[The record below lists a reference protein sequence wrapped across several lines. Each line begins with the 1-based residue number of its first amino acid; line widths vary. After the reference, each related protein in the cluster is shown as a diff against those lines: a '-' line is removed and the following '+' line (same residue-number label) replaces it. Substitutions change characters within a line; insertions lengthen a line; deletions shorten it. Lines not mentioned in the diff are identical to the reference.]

1 MTDPS
6 QTQGQSVLANER
18 RYRAIFES
26 ALDFAIIATDR
37 SGLITDWNIGAEK
50 IFGWSTVEMIGAS
63 ADRFFTPEDR
73 ANGRVQHEM
82 SRALQH
88 GRANDERWYLQKGGG
103 HFWANGEMMPLRAE
117 DGEHLGFIKIV
128 RDETEKRSTAEKQK
142 ADQDFLRSVLASSND
157 CIKVLDLDGKLV
169 LMSEGGQRVMEVGDF
184 EAIRGCAWPDFWR
197 DELNEKAIAAVAT
210 AKAGGTGCFLGQ
222 ANTFAGTPRWWDV
235 TVTPILGA
243 NGRPEK
249 LLSISRDITIAHEA
263 EVRRRALL
271 ELGDRLQDL
280 DDPSEM
286 AYAAAEAMG
295 TALDVDR
302 AGYGTVDLEAETVTI
317 ERDWTSLGI
326 TSVADVHNFRDFGS
340 YIEDL
345 KKNEIVAIDDVRND
359 PRTSAH
365 AIALEAIHARSII
378 NIPIIEHG
386 RLVAIFFLNG
396 SRVHRWGEEQISF
409 LRNVADRT
417 RATVER
423 SKAELRLKG
432 LNEELER
439 RVDYRTRERNRLWET
454 TSDLVGVAGVDGWL
468 KEINPAWTKTLGW
481 TESDLLTRPFLDIIA
496 PADHAETMDVVARL
510 ASGKTVT
517 GFTDRLVCMDGSERT
532 VMWTA
537 VPEGPLF
544 YIVGRD
550 LTDRRQMEEQL
561 RQSQKM
567 EAVGQLTGGV
577 AHDFNNLLTVI
588 MSSVDLLKRPN
599 LAEDRR
605 RRYIDAISET
615 TTRAAKLTGQLL
627 AFARRQTLR
636 PEVFDVTQS
645 VRSIGDMVVTLTGSR
660 IRIEKLLPTNACFV
674 NADPSQ
680 FETAIINLAVNA
692 RDAMKGAG
700 TLTIGVSTSQ
710 EIPAI
715 RAHPEVI
722 GDFVTISVTD
732 TGSGIASTDMDR
744 IFEPFFTTKPV
755 GQGTGLGLSQVFGFA
770 KQTGGE
776 VMVVSEPG
784 HGTTFTLFLPRAV
797 GAARAQE
804 QPDDPASVDGHG
816 TCVLVVEDNEAV
828 GSFARQTLEELGY
841 RSVLASDA
849 KVALVELKADASR
862 FDAVFSDVVM
872 PGMDGIQLGQEIRR
886 LYADL
891 PVILTSG
898 YSHVLAQNGT
908 HGFELLQKPYSIE
921 QLSRVLQKAAH
932 WRRLKRVLDA

>member
-1 MTDPS
+1 MTDNPS
-6 QTQGQSVLANER
+6 FPGQNGSNEL

-26 ALDFAIIATDR
+26 AVDFAIIATDR
-37 SGLITDWNIGAEK
+37 GGLITDWNVGAER
-50 IFGWSTVEMIGAS
+50 IFGWSATEMIGAP

-73 ANGRVQHEM
+73 AEGRMEQEM
-82 SRALQH
+82 SHALQL
-88 GRANDERWYLQKGGG
+88 GRGNDERWHLRKDGGR
-103 HFWANGEMMPLRAE
+103 FWANGEMMPLRAD

-128 RDETEKRSTAEKQK
+128 RDDTDKRTAAEQ
-142 ADQDFLRSVLASSND
+142 QRVERDFLHSVLASSDD

-169 LMSEGGQRVMEVGDF
+169 FMSEGGQRVMEIDDF
-184 EAIRGCAWPDFWR
+184 EAIRGCAWPDFWG
-197 DELNEKAIAAVAT
+197 DDLNEKAKSAVAN
-210 AKAGGTGCFLGQ
+210 AKAGGVGRFLGST
-222 ANTFAGTPRWWDV
+222 NTFAGTPKWWDV
-235 TVTPILGA
+235 TVTPIFDVTGQ
-243 NGRPEK
+243 PEK
-249 LLSISRDITIAHEA
+249 LLTISRDVTVAHEA
-263 EVRRRALL
+263 EMRRRALL
-271 ELGDRLQDL
+271 ELGDRLQDMV
-280 DDPSEM
+280 DPTEM
-286 AYAAAEAMG
+286 AYVAAEAMG

-302 AGYGTVDLEAETVTI
+302 AGYGTVDPDAETVTI
-317 ERDWTSLGI
+317 ERDWTSPEI
-326 TSVADVHNFRDFGS
+326 ASVAGGHAFRTFGS
-340 YIEDL
+340 FIEDL
-345 KKNEIVAIDDVRND
+345 KRNEIVAIDDVRND

-365 AIALEAIHARSII
+365 ATALEGIHARSIV
-378 NIPIIEHG
+378 NVPIIEHG
-386 RLVAIFFLNG
+386 RLVAIFFLHG
-396 SRVHRWGEEQISF
+396 SKGHRWEEEQVAF

-423 SKAELRLKG
+423 SKAELRLKE
-432 LNEELER
+432 LNDDLER
-439 RVDYRTRERNRLWET
+439 RVDLRARERNRLWET
-454 TSDLVGVAGVDGWL
+454 INDLVGVAGVDGYL
-468 KEINPAWTKTLGW
+468 KEMNPAWSKVLGW
-481 TESDLLTRPFLDIIA
+481 TADDLLARPFLDIIN
-496 PADHAETMDVVARL
+496 PADHAETLDVLSRL
-510 ASGKTVT
+510 ASGETVT
-517 GFTDRLVCMDGSERT
+517 GFTDRLLCKNGSERT
-532 VMWTA
+532 IMWTA
-537 VPEGPLF
+537 VPEGQLF

-550 LTDRRQMEEQL
+550 LTDRRQIEDQL

-615 TTRAAKLTGQLL
+615 TNRAAKLTGQLL

-660 IRIEKLLPTNACFV
+660 IRIETVLPANACFV

-692 RDAMKGAG
+692 RDAMEGAG
-700 TLTIGVSTSQ
+700 TLTIGVSTSH
-710 EIPAI
+710 EIPAL
-715 RAHPEVI
+715 RAHPEVP
-722 GDFVTISVTD
+722 GAFVTVSVTD
-732 TGSGIASTDMDR
+732 TGSGIVFADMDR

-804 QPDDPASVDGHG
+804 QPNDPASVDGHG

-872 PGMDGIQLGQEIRR
+872 PGMDGIELGQEIRR